1 MFLLLIALILQ
12 QVELTFQTGNEIYV
26 YGDMDD
32 DGFYMGE
39 LNGVRGLVPSN
50 FLTEA
55 PGQNQGQP
63 PQGSR
68 RPGGQ
73 SQGPGARGPPPP
85 PREPPPAGHRRGK
98 GKHAI
103 RYHSYSSNPPYNTNY
118 QGMNSSSSQDDI
130 GINCMFCMEKKVCCS
145 NIFYYYSK
153 SDYYINSEKIYF
165 KDTNFICCIYLYLA
179 SQHIHVLIS
188 KLSEIF
194 HFTKRIDF
202 AVMLINYQI
211 NNCF

>member
-1 MFLLLIALILQ
+1 MLLIALILQ

-103 RYHSYSSNPPYNTNY
+103 RYHSYTSNPPSADY

-130 GINCMFCMEKKVCCS
+130 GINYVFCTKKKVCWS
-145 NIFYYYSK
+145 SIFYIVIAY
-153 SDYYINSEKIYF
+153 SDYYTTVKKIV
-165 KDTNFICCIYLYLA
+165 KINFIYCIYLY
-179 SQHIHVLIS
+179 
-188 KLSEIF
+188 
-194 HFTKRIDF
+194 FT
-202 AVMLINYQI
+202 LQ
-211 NNCF
+211 